1 MSIETLDDSN
11 FDSETNTGVT
21 LVDFYADWCGP
32 CRRMLPIVNSVAQTL
47 GDSVRVVKVNVDK
60 SPLLS
65 QRFGVKSIPTFA
77 LVKDGQV
84 VSKLIGSKAESEL
97 LAFASSN

>member
-1 MSIETLDDSN
+1 MSIETLNDSN
-11 FDSETNTGVT
+11 FDSETNSGVT

-32 CRRMLPIVNSVAQTL
+32 CKRMLPIVNSVAQTL
-47 GDSVRVVKVNVDK
+47 GDSVRVVKVNVDQ

>member
-1 MSIETLDDSN
+1 MSIETLNDSN
-11 FDSETNTGVT
+11 FDSETNSGVT

-32 CRRMLPIVNSVAQTL
+32 CKRMLPIVNSVAQTL
-47 GDSVRVVKVNVDK
+47 GDAGRVVKVNVDQ

>member
-21 LVDFYADWCGP
+21 LVDFYADWCAP

>member
-47 GDSVRVVKVNVDK
+47 GDSVRVVKVNVDN